1 MFTRLQSTMRSLWPR
16 PHPRPRGRLDFPM
29 DFTEIRAM
37 TQCTL
42 HRVRIFLDLWHRV
55 KKNSW
60 RSYVLVLTIFF
71 LKVFFREINFLT
83 FLGGSTDSSN
93 HQVKPISQR
102 RHSETKWISGPSSH
116 VSQSKLWMCY
126 DWVGTLLWKKVKV
139 RQIFISRIY
148 KKQNAVLK
156 PNCTRHNFLKFKLCR
171 LFWTNL
177 KHCEPFEFHESFMK
191 EHSKWNQIIVNFNI
205 HRFYCRIVP
214 IFLIKIDDSAKHAHK
229 VICWI
234 L

>member
-126 DWVGTLLWKKVKV
+126 DWVGTLLWKKSKCVK
-139 RQIFISRIY
+139 Y
-148 KKQNAVLK
+148 
-156 PNCTRHNFLKFKLCR
+156 
-171 LFWTNL
+171 LF
-177 KHCEPFEFHESFMK
+177 PEFTKNRMQF
-191 EHSKWNQIIVNFNI
+191 
-205 HRFYCRIVP
+205 
-214 IFLIKIDDSAKHAHK
+214 
-229 VICWI
+229 
-234 L
+234 

>member
-1 MFTRLQSTMRSLWPR
+1 MTRSTFSLSIFAASAKGVDHVYETPKHHEVVVTSPTSSASRSS
-16 PHPRPRGRLDFPM
+16 RLSNGFYRDSGNDSMYTSSGKNF
-29 DFTEIRAM
+29 FS
-37 TQCTL
+37 
-42 HRVRIFLDLWHRV
+42 LDLWHRV

-126 DWVGTLLWKKVKV
+126 DWVGTLLWKEVKMS
-139 RQIFISRIY
+139 QIYISRIY
-148 KKQNAVLK
+148 KN
-156 PNCTRHNFLKFKLCR
+156 R
-171 LFWTNL
+171 
-177 KHCEPFEFHESFMK
+177 M
-191 EHSKWNQIIVNFNI
+191 
-205 HRFYCRIVP
+205 
-214 IFLIKIDDSAKHAHK
+214 
-229 VICWI
+229 
-234 L
+234 

>member
-1 MFTRLQSTMRSLWPR
+1 M
-16 PHPRPRGRLDFPM
+16 
-29 DFTEIRAM
+29 
-37 TQCTL
+37 
-42 HRVRIFLDLWHRV
+42 
-55 KKNSW
+55 
-60 RSYVLVLTIFF
+60 
-71 LKVFFREINFLT
+71 KVFFREINFLT

-156 PNCTRHNFLKFKLCR
+156 PNRTRHNFLKFKLCH
-171 LFWTNL
+171 LF
-177 KHCEPFEFHESFMK
+177 EPILSIVCHSNFMK
-191 EHSKWNQIIVNFNI
+191 VLWKSTANEIELL
-205 HRFYCRIVP
+205 
-214 IFLIKIDDSAKHAHK
+214 LISTYTDFTAGSFQYF
-229 VICWI
+229 
-234 L
+234 